1 MVVVVM
7 VMVMMNVDD
16 FCPQQ
21 TTTQTKREGVGTT
34 NHGLQTSQCEERH
47 GGSELLSDHAQLALS
62 ERTSKRTL
70 KPSRSS
76 PQELRDLN
84 VLLSKD
90 YFQHGNLELGHLEVM
105 ISWAQV
111 FIQHHWSNNHGGSR
125 ELGHVK
131 HPL

>member
-1 MVVVVM
+1 MMVVMM

-16 FCPQQ
+16 SFPQQ
-21 TTTQTKREGVGTT
+21 TTAQSNREGVETKK
-34 NHGLQTSQCEERH
+34 HGRQTSQCEERH

-62 ERTSKRTL
+62 ERTSKRTVE
-70 KPSRSS
+70 PSKSS

-90 YFQHGNLELGHLEVM
+90 DFQHGNLELRHLEVM

-125 ELGHVK
+125 KLGHVK